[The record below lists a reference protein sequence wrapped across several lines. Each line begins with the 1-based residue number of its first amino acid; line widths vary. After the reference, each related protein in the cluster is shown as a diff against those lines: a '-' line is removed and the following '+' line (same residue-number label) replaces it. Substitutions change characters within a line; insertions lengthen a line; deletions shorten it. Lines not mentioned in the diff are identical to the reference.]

1 MRRALEDAGQ
11 RMDLQRTLRRLG
23 APTTEPVPEQLTR
36 LAITDW
42 CALLIDTDRLRGLSL
57 DEADDI
63 GRAIA
68 AALSDPRI
76 RKGDKP

>member
-1 MRRALEDAGQ
+1 
-11 RMDLQRTLRRLG
+11 MDLQHTLRRLG
-23 APTTEPVPEQLTR
+23 ASTTEPVAEQLTR

-42 CALLIDTDRLRGLSL
+42 CWLLVDSERLRTLSL
-57 DEADDI
+57 DDADDI

-76 RKGDKP
+76 RKGEKS